1 MTGEGG
7 VADKLELLR
16 KLLGVDDSTI
26 EPGDDDKSLK
36 DQIDLLKKLLGV
48 TDDTPAPDPGEE
60 TITDKVNDIA
70 DSLTGDNGLS
80 AQLYSKTAPSG
91 HIWQLSAKFSANET
105 DIDKIN
111 DILGITDS
119 TPSPAPGQQSIT
131 EKVDTITDKVDS
143 ITEAVTGDSG
153 LSAQLYSKTAPSGHI
168 WLLSSQIVTLDDQM
182 NDEENG
188 AMAEI
193 AKVADV
199 VNDPASGI
207 TALNGTIET
216 IERRLR
222 RS

>member
-48 TDDTPAPDPGEE
+48 TDATPAPDPGEE

-119 TPSPAPGQQSIT
+119 TPSPEPGQQSIT
-131 EKVDTITDKVDS
+131 EKVDTIT
-143 ITEAVTGDSG
+143 EAVTGDNG
-153 LSAQLYSKTAPSGHI
+153 LSAQLYSRTAPSGHI
-168 WLLSSQIVTLDDQM
+168 WLLSSQIVTLDYQM